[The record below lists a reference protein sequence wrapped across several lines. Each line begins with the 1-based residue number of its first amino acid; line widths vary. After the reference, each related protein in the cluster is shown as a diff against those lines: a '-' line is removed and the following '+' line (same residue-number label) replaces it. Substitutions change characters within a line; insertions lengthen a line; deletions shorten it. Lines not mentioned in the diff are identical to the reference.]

1 MIKGPKFWISMV
13 VFLVVFGLAVF
24 SITRNYYMTESEY
37 ASTGSAVQSQSSP
50 ILQDQIGGGNSS
62 LMNSSTF
69 SQSSASKDPDEIARQ
84 GDEFFANKEYEL
96 AAQRYEQL
104 LELAPNNV
112 DTYNNLG
119 ITLHYIGRSAEAV
132 DRLNE
137 GVAVD
142 PGYQRIWLTLG
153 YVNSQLGNIEQA
165 RTALINALNM
175 DANNDI
181 GQSATKMLENL
192 P

>member
-1 MIKGPKFWISMV
+1 MINSPKFWISMV
-13 VFLVVFGLAVF
+13 VFQVVFGLAVF
-24 SITRNYYMTESEY
+24 SITRNYYNSGSEY

-50 ILQDQIGGGNSS
+50 ILQDQIGGSGSS
-62 LMNSSTF
+62 LINSSTF

-119 ITLHYIGRSAEAV
+119 ITLHYLGRSAEAV

-153 YVNSQLGNIEQA
+153 YVNSQVGNIEQA
-165 RTALINALNM
+165 RTALTNALNM